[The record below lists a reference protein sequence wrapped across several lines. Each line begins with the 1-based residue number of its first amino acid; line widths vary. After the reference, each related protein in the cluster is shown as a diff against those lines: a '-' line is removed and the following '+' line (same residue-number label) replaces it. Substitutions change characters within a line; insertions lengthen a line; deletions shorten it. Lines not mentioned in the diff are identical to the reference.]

1 MLVFIVFMILQSYRK
16 SNCFTH
22 SGTPSLCALPY
33 DKHVIIDW
41 SEFFMILEPLE
52 RVDTKKQMMN
62 HRFQRREK
70 MHNITIARFS
80 HPWNALIRRNE
91 WWIVDFKGVKTASYN
106 LLWSCHMGEHKDW
119 GVLGAGFWVKQ
130 LRNRLKFEMM
140 FCNFERL
147 QITFT
152 MSSQPL
158 KARLTMWSSLCT

>member
-106 LLWSCHMGEHKDW
+106 LLWSCHIMI
-119 GVLGAGFWVKQ
+119 
-130 LRNRLKFEMM
+130 N
-140 FCNFERL
+140 
-147 QITFT
+147 
-152 MSSQPL
+152 
-158 KARLTMWSSLCT
+158 MWSSIEVSFSWFWNLWSALIPRNKWWIIDFKGERRCITSQLQDSRTLEMLW